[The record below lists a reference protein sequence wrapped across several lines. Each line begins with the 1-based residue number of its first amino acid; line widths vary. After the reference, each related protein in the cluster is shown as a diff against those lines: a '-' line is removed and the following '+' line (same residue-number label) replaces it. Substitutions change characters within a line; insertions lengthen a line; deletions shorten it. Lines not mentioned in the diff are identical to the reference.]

1 MRVSSLTELDSKHA
15 VYVQLCAGYMVIQ
28 DGRCARSGSHTAPG
42 IPQPPRPGAAG
53 LPDGRAPLRYKRRP
67 SVITN
72 AFHRL
77 YPDIHDYMYRGKS
90 HELSQCRSG
99 SN

>member
-1 MRVSSLTELDSKHA
+1 MCQEWIPHRTGDPA
-15 VYVQLCAGYMVIQ
+15 TTPAG
-28 DGRCARSGSHTAPG
+28 GC
-42 IPQPPRPGAAG
+42 GAAG
-53 LPDGRAPLRYKRRP
+53 WKSPPLRAPLRYKRRP